1 MASYYNMN
9 VRIKCRN
16 CSEEKERFSPLEMP
30 VHLGEENHF
39 ELGFN
44 QWINFS
50 QEDKVRDH
58 EDGFPGWLG
67 Q

>member
-9 VRIKCRN
+9 VRIKCRK

-50 QEDKVRDH
+50 
-58 EDGFPGWLG
+58 
-67 Q
+67 